1 MDIDETV
8 KNFPLARVELFNW
21 LLLVVLAVAGYMF
34 FTPFFAK
41 GVLGGGLIA
50 NLSFVFL
57 KRDLVGI
64 MAGPLKIAKFSFFIK
79 YYARLT
85 VLALILF
92 FLVRHQLVG
101 IIGLLVGLSTVVLS
115 ILFTATGL
123 VTKIYFTA
131 REAS

>member
-1 MDIDETV
+1 MDIDETI
-8 KNFPLARVELFNW
+8 KNFPLARVEMGNW
-21 LLLVVLAVAGYMF
+21 LLLGVLAVAGYLL

-41 GVLGGGLIA
+41 GVLVGGLLA
-50 NLSFVFL
+50 NLSFIFL

-64 MAGPLKIAKFSFFIK
+64 MAGPLKIAKLSFFVK

-85 VLALILF
+85 VLAVIIF
-92 FLVRHQLVG
+92 FMVRLQLVG
-101 IIGLLVGLSTVVLS
+101 IFGLLVGLSTVVLS
-115 ILFTATGL
+115 ILCTATGL